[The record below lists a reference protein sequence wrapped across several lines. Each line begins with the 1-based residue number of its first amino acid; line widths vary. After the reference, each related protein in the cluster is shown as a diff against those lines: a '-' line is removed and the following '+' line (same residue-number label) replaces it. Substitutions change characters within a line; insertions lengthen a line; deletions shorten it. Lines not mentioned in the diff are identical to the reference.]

1 MKPSE
6 ILAEKRDEVLAV
18 IAASRFD
25 NPRLFGSVARGEDK
39 EGSDLDILVDAHEG
53 ASLFD
58 LVGLEM
64 QLIDLLGV
72 HVDVFTPGS
81 LKKDI
86 RPRVMHDQR
95 PL

>member
-1 MKPSE
+1 MKPSD
-6 ILAEKRDEVLAV
+6 ILAAKRDEVLAV
-18 IAASRFD
+18 IAASQFT

-39 EGSDLDILVDAHEG
+39 DESDLDILVDSYEG

-58 LVGLEM
+58 LVGLEL

-72 HVDVFTPGS
+72 QVDIFTPGS
-81 LKKDI
+81 LKKGI
-86 RPRVMHDQR
+86 RPNVLRDER